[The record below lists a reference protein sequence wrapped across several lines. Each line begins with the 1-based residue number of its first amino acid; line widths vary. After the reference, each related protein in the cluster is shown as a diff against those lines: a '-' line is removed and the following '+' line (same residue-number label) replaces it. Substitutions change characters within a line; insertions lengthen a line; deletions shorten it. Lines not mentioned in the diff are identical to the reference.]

1 MNTFW
6 KAVCI
11 SGAVTFASFAFAEES
26 PAPVTPPEAAADPA
40 LLQLSAT
47 GDQVVT
53 VSTGNETVDAV
64 SNLAVKCA
72 ERSGA
77 MKLCDGMGGF
87 KAMGCRKMAEF
98 RYKDLQCPL

>member
-11 SGAVTFASFAFAEES
+11 SGAITFAPLAFAEES
-26 PAPVTPPEAAADPA
+26 PAPAADPA
-40 LLQLSAT
+40 VLQLQAV
-47 GDQVVT
+47 GDQVVK
-53 VSTGNETVDAV
+53 VSTGNEVVDAV

-72 ERSGA
+72 ERSTA
-77 MKLCDGMGGF
+77 FKACDSMGGF

-98 RYKDLQCPL
+98 RYKDVQCPL